1 MKTSE
6 KKIAVVS
13 NTLKK
18 HAVAFLDDINEIQYT
33 ECGYKENDVPPENGW
48 KPYKKGQRIS
58 GSDKHF
64 WFKLKFHVPKMS
76 GGKYAVLS
84 TSSGYEGQRDT
95 INPQGMVFI
104 DGKIKQALDT
114 NHTQVRLEDDRD
126 CELYI
131 YFYVGSVEETFEY
144 NMWLSVVDET
154 VLQLYYDISVPFS
167 ACRNVYTENSYEYA
181 MTMKSLGIAC
191 DMLKLNYPYTEDY
204 YNSVI
209 RATIY
214 LKAEYYGKI
223 CGDNPVT
230 VNCIGHTHIDV
241 AWLWTLAQTREKVQ
255 RSFSTVLELMSRY
268 PEYRFMMSQP
278 QLFKYL
284 SEVDPEMYG
293 KIKKLVAE
301 GRWELEGAMWLEADC
316 NLISGESMVRQILHG
331 KRFLKKEFD
340 IESKVLWLPDVFGY
354 SAAMPQILKKSG
366 ITHFVTS
373 KISWNDTNTMPYD
386 TFMWQ
391 GIDGTEIITDFITTQ
406 DYKRG
411 GEFTNETTYVG
422 MINPSMVSG
431 TWNRYQ
437 QKAYN
442 DHVMLVYGWGDGGG
456 GPTED
461 MLEQQRRLAYGLP
474 GIPKT
479 KMSSLA
485 EHLEYTEKKFAKSCE
500 EIGITPKWT
509 GELYLEFH
517 RGTYTSMAKN
527 KRYNRKGEMLMQC
540 LESISA
546 INAVM
551 LKSKYEKDEFY
562 GLWDVLLLNQF
573 HDIIPGSAIRQVY
586 EDSHKQYEEFF
597 GNAERMLDNKLELL
611 AQNINAENGVLVY
624 NSLGFER
631 SDVINV
637 NGKSLESGLIPAY
650 GWKVI
655 LPDNKEEKVKISDR
669 TAENDFFILEIDSA
683 GRIKRL
689 YDKRNEREVLKCGM
703 FANEFHVYEDMPL
716 EYENWELAEYYDSKQ
731 TFLTS
736 DAGISEIHDGCRCGF
751 EISRKYHNS
760 EIIQEI
766 YLYDGIERIDVIN
779 KIEWH
784 EKKQLLKI
792 AFPFDIHTDKAVY
805 DIQFGN
811 VERNVCSN
819 TSWDKARFEVC
830 GHKWVDLSE
839 QNYGVSLLNDC
850 KYGFSTKNNNLM
862 LTVLK
867 CGTYPNE
874 VADQGFHEFSYSI
887 YPHKGNF
894 ASGGTVKAAYSF
906 NQPLRTAEVGGR
918 AGKAPTEYGF
928 VKCSNENVIIE
939 TLKQCED
946 NDDYI
951 LRLYDTFNCRTEA
964 VIEFALA
971 IDNIELCD
979 LMEHP
984 IEKLDF
990 EGNSVKIKINNYEIL
1005 TLKVSFKNK

>member
-1 MKTSE
+1 MKIAE
-6 KKIAVVS
+6 KKVRKTIDV
-13 NTLKK
+13 LKSHSIGYLGK
-18 HAVAFLDDINEIQYT
+18 IENILYT
-33 ECGYKENDVPPENGW
+33 ECGYKENDIPPAEGW
-48 KPYKKGQRIS
+48 KQYASGQRLS

-64 WFKLKFHVPKMS
+64 WFKLTFHIPKMDE
-76 GGKYAVLS
+76 GKYAVLS

-114 NHTQVRLEDDRD
+114 NHTQVRLEDDRNY
-126 CELYI
+126 ELYI

-144 NMWLSVVDET
+144 KMWLSSVDEI
-154 VLQLYYDISVPFS
+154 VHQLYYDISVPFS
-167 ACRNVYTENSYEYA
+167 ACQNVYIENSYEYA
-181 MTMKSLGIAC
+181 MTMKSLSIAC
-191 DMLKLNYPYTEDY
+191 DMLELNYPYTEEY
-204 YNSVI
+204 YSSVI
-209 RATIY
+209 RAKKY
-214 LKAEYYGKI
+214 LKDEYYGKI
-223 CGDNPVT
+223 CGNNPVT

-241 AWLWTLAQTREKVQ
+241 AWLWTLAQTKEKVQ
-255 RSFSTVLELMSRY
+255 RSFSTVLELMSCY
-268 PEYRFMMSQP
+268 PEYRFMMTQP

-284 SEVDPEMYG
+284 SKVDPEMYD
-293 KIKKLVAE
+293 KIKELVAD

-331 KRFLKKEFD
+331 KRFLKKEFN

-391 GIDGTEIITDFITTQ
+391 GIDGSEIITDFITTQ

-411 GEFTNETTYVG
+411 GEFKNATTYVG
-422 MINPSMVSG
+422 KITPSMVAG
-431 TWNRYQ
+431 CWNRYQ

-442 DHVMLVYGWGDGGG
+442 DRVMLIYGWGDGGG

-485 EHLEYTEKKFAKSCE
+485 DHLEYTEKKFAKSCE
-500 EIGITPKWT
+500 EIGVTPKWT

-527 KRYNRKGEMLMQC
+527 KRFNRKGEMLMQS

-546 INAVM
+546 INAAI
-551 LKSKYEKDEFY
+551 LKSRYEKEEFY
-562 GLWDVLLLNQF
+562 GLWDILLLNQF
-573 HDIIPGSAIRQVY
+573 HDILPGSSIRQVY

-597 GNAERMLDNKLELL
+597 CSAGRLLDNNLALL
-611 AQNINAENGVLVY
+611 ARNVSAENGVLVY
-624 NSLGFER
+624 NPLGFER
-631 SDVINV
+631 SDIICV
-637 NGKSLESGLIPAY
+637 NGECFESGLIPAY

-655 LPDNKEEKVKISDR
+655 TPDNKTEKVKISAR
-669 TAENDFFILEIDSA
+669 TVENDFFVLEIDNA

-703 FANEFHVYEDMPL
+703 FANEFRVYEDMPL

-731 TFLTS
+731 TVLS
-736 DAGISEIHDGCRCGF
+736 DDACISEIHDGCRCGF
-751 EISRKYHNS
+751 RISRKYHNS
-760 EIIQEI
+760 ELTQEL
-766 YLYDGIERIDVIN
+766 YLYNGIERIDVLN

-784 EKKQLLKI
+784 EKKQLVKI

-811 VERNVCSN
+811 VERNTCSN
-819 TSWDKARFEVC
+819 TGWDKAKFEVC
-830 GHKWVDLSE
+830 GHKWADLSE

-850 KYGFSTKNNNLM
+850 KYGFSTRNNILM
-862 LTVLK
+862 MTVLK

-874 VADQGFHEFSYSI
+874 VADQGLHEFSYSI

-894 ASGGTVKAAYSF
+894 ASGGTVRAAYSF
-906 NQPLRTAEVGGR
+906 NQPLKVVEVSGR
-918 AGKAPTEYGF
+918 AGKVPTEYGF
-928 VKCSNENVIIE
+928 VKCGNENIIIE

-951 LRLYDTFNCRTEA
+951 LRLYDAFNCRTDA
-964 VIEFALA
+964 VLEFALS

-979 LMEHP
+979 LMENST
-984 IEKLDF
+984 EKLEF
-990 EGNSVKIKINNYEIL
+990 KGNSVKVNVNNYEIV
-1005 TLKVSFKNK
+1005 TLKVSFKK